1 MTTLSQFARKSP
13 ELSAPH
19 QTEPVPMFEFT
30 LQGRQVNSPSFR
42 AFAYF
47 RHLALIRE
55 VFRDGVI
62 KLNRVGILVV
72 FRHEH
77 LKKGK
82 LRRLQ
87 FSECS
92 FLAVVNVAAARLAVH
107 GLFAHQHSP
116 SLPSWTHGKAR
127 SKWPR
132 NAAGKARS
140 QDRGYLL
147 AAFFF
152 SNRQISGLPCLANKS
167 LNASAA
173 RLFTVVFCSIAI
185 ILSWLRTCIGK
196 RTVMGT
202 VSFSLG

>member
-1 MTTLSQFARKSP
+1 
-13 ELSAPH
+13 
-19 QTEPVPMFEFT
+19 
-30 LQGRQVNSPSFR
+30 
-42 AFAYF
+42 YF
-47 RHLALIRE
+47 RHLALVRE

-116 SLPSWTHGKAR
+116 SLQIMDAREGPVKMASERGGKGALTG
-127 SKWPR
+127 S
-132 NAAGKARS
+132 
-140 QDRGYLL
+140 GYLF

-202 VSFSLG
+202 VSFSLGSWPVCSSFEGATGSGLRRARSPGPSHRTASARW